1 MSTTL
6 SFWIYTF
13 AIMAVGVYSARYGR
27 ASSTD
32 FFLAGRGI
40 GAWVAALSASASAE
54 SGWVTLGLVGMAF
67 QTGIGALWIIP
78 GTVVAFLFNWLVIAD
93 RLRRQARDQR
103 SITLPDVL
111 AANFTGRRA
120 LVIRVL
126 AMLIILSML
135 SAYVA
140 AQFSA
145 AGKMFESM
153 LDWPYED
160 GVIVGA
166 LIVLTYTVSGG
177 FRAVAWTDV
186 IQALLMIAAMLILP
200 LVLLVHLGGVD
211 TMWQRLG
218 SLEDGA
224 TLTAPFANQTG
235 MALVGFVAMWLGIP
249 LGYCGQPHILVRYM
263 ATRDTTAIRRG
274 ALISTI
280 WVFLLF
286 AGAVLLGV
294 FARAWYGSLN
304 DPETVLPRVAAEL
317 LPGLLAGPMIAAVLA
332 AICSTAD
339 SQLLVSASTVSHDLY
354 VRVLGRQPGNQNI
367 VRFNRLAVLL
377 VGLFAMLVALG
388 KVRVIFDFVLY
399 AWAGLG
405 AAFGPA
411 LILILLWRRTSAT
424 GVIAGM
430 IVGFVTAVLWR
441 ETLHD
446 YLYELAPAFL
456 LAFVTVWVVSLCR
469 PDNTTQSVVG
479 KRPCKS
485 IFVRGGKMWHQV
497 WDARRKRQ
505 F

>member
-1 MSTTL
+1 MSIAF
-6 SFWIYTF
+6 SFWIYTCV
-13 AIMAVGVYSARYGR
+13 IMAVGYYSARYGR

-32 FFLAGRGI
+32 FFLADRGI

-67 QTGIGALWIIP
+67 QTGVAALWIIP
-78 GTVVAFLFNWLVIAD
+78 GTVLAFLFNWLVIAD
-93 RLRRQARDQR
+93 RLRRLARDQG

-120 LVIRVL
+120 IVIRVV
-126 AMLIILSML
+126 AMIIILSML
-135 SAYVA
+135 STYVA
-140 AQFSA
+140 AQFTA

-153 LDWPYED
+153 LGWPYEG

-166 LIVLTYTVSGG
+166 LIVMSYTISGG

-186 IQALLMIAAMLILP
+186 VQALLMIIAMMTLP
-200 LVLLVHLGGVD
+200 LVLLVHLGGID
-211 TMWQRLG
+211 GMWQRLG
-218 SLEDGA
+218 SLEEA
-224 TLTAPFANQTG
+224 TTLTAPFADQIG
-235 MALVGFVAMWLGIP
+235 MALVGFMATWLGIP
-249 LGYCGQPHILVRYM
+249 LGYCGQPHILIRYM
-263 ATRDTTAIRRG
+263 AARDTTAIRRG
-274 ALISTI
+274 TLISTI

-317 LPGLLAGPMIAAVLA
+317 LPGLLAGPMIAAVFA

-354 VRVLGRQPGNQNI
+354 VRLLGRQPGKQHI
-367 VRFNRLAVLL
+367 VYLNRLAVLL
-377 VGLFAMLVALG
+377 VGLFAMIAALG

-430 IVGFVTAVLWR
+430 LVGFTTAVLWR
-441 ETLHD
+441 MTLHD

-456 LAFVTVWVVSLCR
+456 LAFVTVWLVSLYR
-469 PDNTTQSVVG
+469 PESRMQSGIG
-479 KRPCKS
+479 KKP
-485 IFVRGGKMWHQV
+485 
-497 WDARRKRQ
+497 
-505 F
+505 

>member
-6 SFWIYTF
+6 SFWLYTF

-32 FFLAGRGI
+32 FFLADRGI

-67 QTGIGALWIIP
+67 QTGVGALWIIP

-93 RLRRQARDQR
+93 RLRRQARDQG

-111 AANFTGRRA
+111 AANFSGRRA

-126 AMLIILSML
+126 AMLIILVML
-135 SAYVA
+135 STYVA

-145 AGKMFESM
+145 AGKMFETM
-153 LDWPYED
+153 LDWPYEV

-166 LIVLTYTVSGG
+166 LIVLSYTISGG

-186 IQALLMIAAMLILP
+186 VQALLMIAAMLILP
-200 LVLLVHLGGVD
+200 LVLLVHLGGIDAV
-211 TMWQRLG
+211 WQRLG

-224 TLTAPFANQTG
+224 TLTAPFAGQTG
-235 MALVGFVAMWLGIP
+235 MALVGFVATWLGIP

-274 ALISTI
+274 ALISTT

-294 FARAWYGSLN
+294 FARVWYGSLN

-354 VRVLGRQPGNQNI
+354 VRVLGRQPGNRYLVQL
-367 VRFNRLAVLL
+367 NRLAVLL
-377 VGLFAMLVALG
+377 VGVFAMIVALG

-411 LILILLWRRTSAT
+411 LILILLWRRTSAA

-430 IVGFVTAVLWR
+430 LVGFMTAVLWR
-441 ETLHD
+441 MTLHD

-456 LAFVTVWVVSLCR
+456 LALVTVWLVSLFR
-469 PDNTTQSVVG
+469 PDNTTQSGVG
-479 KRPCKS
+479 KQP
-485 IFVRGGKMWHQV
+485 
-497 WDARRKRQ
+497 
-505 F
+505 

>member
-1 MSTTL
+1 MSTTF
-6 SFWIYTF
+6 SFWLYTF
-13 AIMAVGVYSARYGR
+13 AIMAVGIYSARYGR
-27 ASSTD
+27 ASSAD
-32 FFLAGRGI
+32 FFLADRGN
-40 GAWVAALSASASAE
+40 GAWVVALSASASAE

-67 QTGIGALWIIP
+67 QTGVGALWIIP
-78 GTVVAFLFNWLVIAD
+78 GTVVAFLFTWLVIAD
-93 RLRRQARDQR
+93 PLRRQARYR
-103 SITLPDVL
+103 GSITFPDVL
-111 AANFTGRRA
+111 AANFTGRPA

-145 AGKMFESM
+145 AGKMFETM
-153 LDWPYED
+153 LGWPYES

-166 LIVLTYTVSGG
+166 LIVLSYTISGG

-186 IQALLMIAAMLILP
+186 VQALLMISAMLVLP
-200 LVLLVHLGGVD
+200 LVILVHLGGFD
-211 TMWQRLG
+211 SMWQRLG
-218 SLEDGA
+218 SLDDGV
-224 TLTAPFANQTG
+224 TLTAPFANKIG
-235 MALVGFVAMWLGIP
+235 MSLVGFVAMWLGIP

-263 ATRDTTAIRRG
+263 ATRDSTAIRRG
-274 ALISTI
+274 ALISTT

-286 AGAVLLGV
+286 TGAVLLGV

-339 SQLLVSASTVSHDLY
+339 SQLLISASTVSHDLY
-354 VRVLGRQPGNQNI
+354 VRVLGRQPGDRYI
-367 VRFNRLAVLL
+367 MHLNRLGVLSIWL
-377 VGLFAMLVALG
+377 LAMIVALG

-411 LILILLWRRTSAT
+411 LILILLWQRTSAA
-424 GVIAGM
+424 GVISGM
-430 IVGFVTAVLWR
+430 LVGFITAVLWR
-441 ETLHD
+441 MTLHD

-456 LAFVTVWVVSLCR
+456 LSFVTVWLVSLFR
-469 PDNTTQSVVG
+469 PDNTMQTGAG
-479 KRPCKS
+479 KWPKN
-485 IFVRGGKMWHQV
+485 
-497 WDARRKRQ
+497 
-505 F
+505 

>member
-6 SFWIYTF
+6 SFWFYTI
-13 AIMAVGVYSARYGR
+13 AIMAVGMYSARYGR
-27 ASSTD
+27 PGSAD

-40 GAWVAALSASASAE
+40 GTWVSALSASASAE

-78 GTVVAFLFNWLVIAD
+78 GTVIAFLFNWLVIAD
-93 RLRRQARDQR
+93 RLRRQAHDQG
-103 SITLPDVL
+103 SITLPDVFT
-111 AANFTGRRA
+111 ANFTGWHA
-120 LVIRVL
+120 VAIRVL

-145 AGKMFESM
+145 AGKMFEAM
-153 LDWPYED
+153 LDWPYEA

-166 LIVLTYTVSGG
+166 IIVISYTISGG

-186 IQALLMIAAMLILP
+186 LQALLMISAMLILP
-200 LVLLVHLGGVD
+200 LVLLVHLGGID
-211 TMWQRLG
+211 SMWQRLG
-218 SLEDGA
+218 ALEDGT
-224 TLTAPFANQTG
+224 TLTAPFADQFG
-235 MALVGFVAMWLGIP
+235 MALVGFMAMWLGIP

-274 ALISTI
+274 ALISTT

-286 AGAVLLGV
+286 TGAVLLGV

-304 DPETVLPRVAAEL
+304 DPETVLPRVAGEL

-339 SQLLVSASTVSHDLY
+339 SQLLVSASAVSHDLY
-354 VRVLGRQPGNQNI
+354 VRVLGRQPDNQRI
-367 VRFNRLAVLL
+367 VFLNRLAVLL
-377 VGLFAMLVALG
+377 IGLIAMVVALV

-411 LILILLWRRTSAT
+411 LILMLLWRRTSAA

-430 IVGFVTAVLWR
+430 LVGFITAVVWR
-441 ETLHD
+441 MTLHN

-456 LAFVTVWVVSLCR
+456 LAFVTVWLVSLFTSEHKV
-469 PDNTTQSVVG
+469 PASIG
-479 KRPCKS
+479 KQQKN
-485 IFVRGGKMWHQV
+485 VL
-497 WDARRKRQ
+497 
-505 F
+505 

>member
-1 MSTTL
+1 MSTTVI

-27 ASSTD
+27 ATSTD

-40 GAWVAALSASASAE
+40 GAWVAALSASASSE

-93 RLRRQARDQR
+93 RLRRQARDR
-103 SITLPDVL
+103 GSITIPDVL
-111 AANFTGRRA
+111 ASNFTGGGA

-140 AQFSA
+140 AQFNA
-145 AGKMFESM
+145 AGKMFETM
-153 LDWPYED
+153 LDWPYEG
-160 GVIVGA
+160 GVIAGT
-166 LIVLTYTVSGG
+166 LIVLIYTISGG

-200 LVLLVHLGGVD
+200 MVLLVHLGGID
-211 TMWQRLG
+211 AMWQRLG

-224 TLTAPFANQTG
+224 ALTAPFADQAG
-235 MALVGFVAMWLGIP
+235 MALVGFFAVWLGIP
-249 LGYCGQPHILVRYM
+249 LGYCGQPHLLVRFM
-263 ATRDTTAIRRG
+263 ATRDATAIRRG
-274 ALISTI
+274 ALISTT

-294 FARAWYGSLN
+294 FARAWYGTLD

-317 LPGLLAGPMIAAVLA
+317 LPGLIAGPMIAAVLA

-339 SQLLVSASTVSHDLY
+339 SQLLVSASAVSHDLY
-354 VRVLGRQPGNQNI
+354 VRILGRQPRNHLI
-367 VRFNRLAVLL
+367 VRFNRLAVLA
-377 VGLFAMLVALG
+377 VGLLAMIVALG

-411 LILILLWRRTSAT
+411 LILILLWRRTSAA

-430 IVGFVTAVLWR
+430 LVGFVTAIVWR

-446 YLYELAPAFL
+446 YLYELVPAFL
-456 LAFVTVWVVSLCR
+456 LAFITVWIISLVR
-469 PDNTTQSVVG
+469 PDNTMPTIDG
-479 KRPCKS
+479 KQLS
-485 IFVRGGKMWHQV
+485 AG
-497 WDARRKRQ
+497 
-505 F
+505 

>member
-6 SFWIYTF
+6 SFWIYTI
-13 AIMAVGVYSARYGR
+13 AIMFVGVYSARYGR
-27 ASSTD
+27 ATSTD
-32 FFLAGRGI
+32 FYLADRGI

-67 QTGIGALWIIP
+67 RTGIGALWIIP

-93 RLRRQARDQR
+93 RLRRRSRDR
-103 SITLPDVL
+103 GSITLPDVL
-111 AANFTGRRA
+111 AAQFTGRHA

-135 SAYVA
+135 SSYVA

-145 AGKMFESM
+145 AGKMFETM
-153 LDWPYED
+153 LGWPYEG

-166 LIVLTYTVSGG
+166 LIVLTYTISGG

-186 IQALLMIAAMLILP
+186 VQALLMIAAMLTLP

-211 TMWQRLG
+211 AMWQRLA
-218 SLEDGA
+218 SLEDAA
-224 TLTAPFANQTG
+224 TLTSPFAHQIG
-235 MALVGFVAMWLGIP
+235 MALLGFIAVWLGIP
-249 LGYCGQPHILVRYM
+249 LGYCGQPHILVRFM

-274 ALISTI
+274 ALISTT

-294 FARAWYGSLN
+294 FARAWYGSLD

-339 SQLLVSASTVSHDLY
+339 SQLLVSASTISHDLY
-354 VRVLGRQPGNQNI
+354 VRVLGRQPRDQNI
-367 VRFNRLAVLL
+367 VRFNRLAVLS
-377 VGLFAMLVALG
+377 VGLFAMIIALG

-411 LILILLWRRTSAT
+411 LILILLWRRTSAA
-424 GVIAGM
+424 GVISGM
-430 IVGFVTAVLWR
+430 LVGFITAVLWR

-446 YLYELAPAFL
+446 YLYELVPAFL
-456 LAFVTVWVVSLCR
+456 LAFLTVWIVSLAR
-469 PDNTTQSVVG
+469 PDNAMPRLAG
-479 KRPCKS
+479 KRSWKS
-485 IFVRGGKMWHQV
+485 IFVQRSQTGL
-497 WDARRKRQ
+497 
-505 F
+505 

>member
-1 MSTTL
+1 MSTLL
-6 SFWIYTF
+6 SFWLYTF
-13 AIMAVGVYSARYGR
+13 VIMAVGFYSARYAR

-32 FFLAGRGI
+32 FFLANRGI

-67 QTGIGALWIIP
+67 QTGVAALWIIP
-78 GTVVAFLFNWLVIAD
+78 GTVLAFLFNWLVIAE
-93 RLRRQARDQR
+93 RLRRQARDQG

-111 AANFTGRRA
+111 AANFSGRPA
-120 LVIRVL
+120 FLIRIF

-135 SAYVA
+135 GTYVA
-140 AQFSA
+140 AQFTA

-153 LDWPYED
+153 LDWPYEA
-160 GVIVGA
+160 GVIVGT
-166 LIVLTYTVSGG
+166 LIVLTYTISGG

-186 IQALLMIAAMLILP
+186 AQALLMIAAMLILP
-200 LVLLVHLGGVD
+200 LVLLVHLGGID
-211 TMWQRLG
+211 EMWHRLG

-224 TLTAPFANQTG
+224 TLTAPFGEQIG
-235 MALVGFVAMWLGIP
+235 MALVGFVATWLGIP
-249 LGYCGQPHILVRYM
+249 LGYCGQPHILIRYM
-263 ATRDTTAIRRG
+263 AARDTTAIRRG

-354 VRVLGRQPGNQNI
+354 VRVLGRHPGDQHI
-367 VRFNRLAVLL
+367 VYLNRLAVLL
-377 VGLFAMLVALG
+377 VGLLAMVAALG

-430 IVGFVTAVLWR
+430 LVGFTTAVLWR
-441 ETLHD
+441 MTLHD

-456 LAFVTVWVVSLCR
+456 LAFVTVWLVSLYR
-469 PDNTTQSVVG
+469 PDSHTQ
-479 KRPCKS
+479 PS
-485 IFVRGGKMWHQV
+485 IS
-497 WDARRKRQ
+497 RQ
-505 F
+505 P